1 MSNLGPLHS
10 GFLDETKVFFVNIS
24 VDCMGALCPCTHM
37 TYGSQCGMH
46 NSLNLTHS
54 IKCPLDSLHI
64 NIYKWYMI
72 LGMWPHHY
80 LCLQISLC
88 AIITRGVPS
97 VLMRPFHLASDH
109 LGPMMAS
116 ETWHIRI
123 SIGTILWWC
132 YTIARTHN
140 TRDKGNVEP
149 TNVNLDTQK
158 TPTAPLLPYS

>member
-1 MSNLGPLHS
+1 MH
-10 GFLDETKVFFVNIS
+10 
-24 VDCMGALCPCTHM
+24 THDLWQPVWHAQF
-37 TYGSQCGMH
+37 SQ
-46 NSLNLTHS
+46 SDTVYQVS
-54 IKCPLDSLHI
+54 IRLASHQYI
-64 NIYKWYMI
+64 YIYKWYRV
-72 LGMWPHHY
+72 LGIWPHHY

-88 AIITRGVPS
+88 AIIVRGVPS

-140 TRDKGNVEP
+140 TRDKRNVEP
-149 TNVNLDTQK
+149 TNVNLCTQK